1 MIGVLMKVISP
12 SQCRAARALLNDM
25 KRSELA
31 ELSGVSTGTIG
42 GFETEKSEPRVS
54 AIKQMRLALEGA
66 GAEFID
72 SDGVR
77 ARRDHVRSYEGKNIH
92 RFLLDEIYH
101 DLKDTGGEV
110 LIKGLDEN
118 RWSSGDDKA
127 FLEHHIDRLV
137 AANVTERL
145 LICETDKVIATHK
158 HWYKTIPAE
167 YFAAHTQWLFA
178 DKVGMVT
185 WGDVEK
191 QIIIESRSLYD
202 AETRAFNCIW
212 DKVGKMLD

>member
-1 MIGVLMKVISP
+1 MIGVFMKVISP

-77 ARRDHVRSYEGKNIH
+77 ARRDHVRSYEGKDIH
-92 RFLLDEIYH
+92 RLLLDEIYH
-101 DLKDTGGEV
+101 DLKDAGGEI
-110 LIKGLDEN
+110 LIKGLNEN
-118 RWSSGDDKA
+118 RWASGDDEA
-127 FLEHHIDRLV
+127 FLKHHIDRLI

-145 LICETDKVIATHK
+145 LVSEAHNFPVAHK
-158 HWYKTIPAE
+158 HWYRQIPVE
-167 YFAAHTQWLFA
+167 YFSPATQWMFA
-178 DKVGMVT
+178 GKIGMVT

-191 QIIIESRSLYD
+191 LIIIESKSLYD